1 MDLHVF
7 EGNGQPAIVVHAG
20 AGGVPQ
26 SYTRSERKECED
38 ALKQA
43 VDAGRAVLEAGG
55 AALDAVIAAVTAM
68 EDFPL
73 FNAGRGAALTT
84 AGEAELDA
92 SVMTGT
98 GQAGAVTGARHIRNP
113 IEGARA
119 VMEHTR
125 HVLLIDPS
133 VTMLREWGVAAAD
146 PSYFV
151 TERRLRA
158 LQDYLAAHSAGGAGL
173 GAGNSGAGGGAAPGA
188 GNSGTGG
195 GAPGAGNSGTGGGG
209 ARHGTVGAVA
219 VDAAGHLA
227 AGTSTGGVTGQAP
240 GRVGDTPI
248 IGAGTYARDGVA
260 GVSCTGFG
268 EDFIRHVVAYDVV
281 ARLQYLGES
290 LQEAVAH
297 VLANPAEVD
306 GGLIAVQPD
315 GTVAYGFD
323 TAHMWH
329 AQWQG

>member
-158 LQDYLAAHSAGGAGL
+158 LQDYLAAH
-173 GAGNSGAGGGAAPGA
+173 
-188 GNSGTGG
+188 
-195 GAPGAGNSGTGGGG
+195 
-209 ARHGTVGAVA
+209 
-219 VDAAGHLA
+219 
-227 AGTSTGGVTGQAP
+227 
-240 GRVGDTPI
+240 
-248 IGAGTYARDGVA
+248 
-260 GVSCTGFG
+260 
-268 EDFIRHVVAYDVV
+268 
-281 ARLQYLGES
+281 
-290 LQEAVAH
+290 
-297 VLANPAEVD
+297 
-306 GGLIAVQPD
+306 
-315 GTVAYGFD
+315 
-323 TAHMWH
+323 
-329 AQWQG
+329 